1 MDFKKT
7 YQEIKVNSVSG
18 RYVHHDHLRPFLNKI
33 KTRFEVAQAGLSIQ
47 NKSIDKI
54 TLGEGP
60 VKILMWSQMH
70 GNESTTTKAILDL
83 LNTFYQGSDKSDEL
97 LKRLTLTIIPM
108 LNPDGAYA
116 YTRENANKVDLN
128 RDAQDLSQP
137 ESVILRR
144 EFETFAPDFCFN
156 LHDQRTIFSAGTSPK
171 PATLSFLSPAAD
183 PDRKVTG
190 SRLSAMKVISSMNRE
205 LQDLI
210 PGQVGR
216 YDDAFNPNCV
226 GDAFQMSGTPTILV
240 EAGHYPEDY
249 DREETRMFVYKAL
262 YTALEAIAFDSYHSE
277 SESNYFNIPENKK
290 LFFDFLIRNAQI
302 LDEKGLNSYSAG
314 ILFKEELTSEGIH
327 FRPYIEKEGK
337 LRVYYGHQTFDCANK
352 EDLEKLRQK
361 EEIARLFL
369 NA

>member
-1 MDFKKT
+1 MA
-7 YQEIKVNSVSG
+7 IKVNSVSG

-33 KTRFEVAQAGLSIQ
+33 KTRFDVSQAGLSTQ
-47 NKSIDKI
+47 NNSIDKV

-83 LNTFYQGSDKSDEL
+83 LNSFFLGTDTSDEL
-97 LKRLTLTIIPM
+97 LKRLNLTILPM
-108 LNPDGAYA
+108 LNPDGAHA

-128 RDAQDLSQP
+128 RDAQDLSQA
-137 ESVILRR
+137 ESVILKR
-144 EFETFAPDFCFN
+144 EYEALAPDFCFN
-156 LHDQRTIFSAGTSPK
+156 LHDQRTIYSAGPSPK

-183 PDRKVTG
+183 PSREVTG

-205 LQDLI
+205 LQHWI

-226 GDAFQMSGTPTILV
+226 GDAYQMSGTPTILV

-249 DREETRMFVYKAL
+249 YREKTRMFVYKAL
-262 YTALEAIAFDSYHSE
+262 WTALEAIAFDTYHSE
-277 SESNYFNIPENKK
+277 SETNYFAIPENKK

-302 LDEKGLNSYSAG
+302 IDKKGLPSYSAG
-314 ILFKEELTSEGIH
+314 ILFREELNSDGIR
-327 FRPYIEKEGK
+327 FSPYIEKEGT
-337 LRVYYGHQTFDCANK
+337 LPEYYGHQTFDCANK

-361 EEIARLFL
+361 EEITRLFL
-369 NA
+369 NS